1 MRVTCNLIV
10 WKTPKNF
17 AMYVANYVVN
27 KNRVESFLKYQGSEH
42 EYFHKI
48 FTMKQLSRDTTIQF
62 RHATDAAP
70 MFISIKYR

>member
-27 KNRVESFLKYQGSEH
+27 KNRVESFLRYQEYIHMSEH
-42 EYFHKI
+42 EHIYYEK
-48 FTMKQLSRDTTIQF
+48 TKQGHHHTV
-62 RHATDAAP
+62 
-70 MFISIKYR
+70 